1 MRSVASTIGMPG
13 TLLFQTVEGAT
24 ARSNPFMRPCRT
36 IRKGQFENCETVEIN
51 EIDVVARLFKD
62 AA

>member
-1 MRSVASTIGMPG
+1 
-13 TLLFQTVEGAT
+13 
-24 ARSNPFMRPCRT
+24 MRPCRT